1 MSTESPTSETHT
13 QLKLLIKAESIIQRD
28 AILAALKSQG
38 IEPHSAPR
46 DISRKI
52 ADTTVDLSFEGF
64 SALFDGFAIYVDEGE
79 LERAQKLTE
88 SLLKSAQKTKDDPGL
103 AQGGSMRR
111 FYFCCLFSITMPIL
125 FHGLALYHLYMGL
138 RSKEKFHPFYGTMSA
153 LVFIATGLFIFY
165 VVRETDFA
173 AFFRRLADT
182 L

>member
-1 MSTESPTSETHT
+1 MSTEPNSSETHT
-13 QLKLLIKAESIIQRD
+13 QLKLLLKAESIIQRD

-64 SALFDGFAIYVDEGE
+64 SALFDGFAIYVDEAD
-79 LERAQKLTE
+79 LERAQKLAE
-88 SLLKSAQKTKDDPGL
+88 NIVKSAQKAKDDPGL

-111 FYFCCLFSITMPIL
+111 FYFCCLFTITIPIL
-125 FHGLALYHLYMGL
+125 FHGLALYHLYHGL
-138 RSKEKFHPFYGTMSA
+138 RNKEKFHPFYGTMSA
-153 LVFIATGLFIFY
+153 LVFVATGAFIFY
-165 VVRETDFA
+165 VVQRTDFA
-173 AFFRRLADT
+173 TFLRGLADT